1 MKLDITANNSFNQDG
16 ELTQRK
22 WTPKP
27 VISTFP
33 ILKAKVMLSAMYL
46 RPHKA
51 FDIK

>member
-33 ILKAKVMLSAMYL
+33 ILKAKVVLSATGNATAIYL
-46 RPHKA
+46 RP
-51 FDIK
+51 